1 MQRIHTRNRLDNRII
16 LLYPSFNLVDFA
28 EPYHVAMNFSNPIA
42 LTVAPFA
49 LAVEPFALAVA
60 PFALQDRSTI
70 KDFLAHL
77 VWA

>member
-1 MQRIHTRNRLDNRII
+1 MQRKLTRNRLDNII

-42 LTVAPFA
+42 LAVAHFA
-49 LAVEPFALAVA
+49 LDVAPFALAVA
-60 PFALQDRSTI
+60 PFALQDQSTI
-70 KDFLAHL
+70 KDFFANL

>member
-16 LLYPSFNLVDFA
+16 LVYPSFNLVDFA
-28 EPYHVAMNFSNPIA
+28 EPYHVAMNFSNSIA
-42 LTVAPFA
+42 LAITPFA
-49 LAVEPFALAVA
+49 HAVEPFALAVA
-60 PFALQDRSTI
+60 PFALQDQSTI